1 MTDVVIRRTE
11 RLSGEVCAPPSKS
24 YTQRMLIAAS
34 LSQGTSRISGP
45 LVSDDTEATMRA
57 VKALGAKVNVAKG
70 CWTVEGAS
78 QFKGAKKPIDCGE
91 SGATLRFMIP
101 VTALATES
109 SVFLLGKSLEA
120 RPVEPFLQSLKQL
133 GAETS
138 IEKVGG
144 RSSIKVH
151 GGGIAGG
158 KTSIRGDV
166 SSQFISGLLF
176 ACPLARKDTEI
187 TLTTPLESKGYVQM
201 TSEVLAKHGIEV
213 IASED
218 FRQIRIPSGQIYKS
232 CDDRVPGDFSSAA
245 FLLAAAAIT
254 RSEVTVAN
262 LDYSLVQGDKAI
274 ISILKQMGVQGKVCS
289 NQIEI
294 EENGDLLEAIDV
306 NAKDTPDLVPVCAAL
321 ACYANGTSRIH
332 EAQRLRLK
340 ESDRLSS
347 LYLEL
352 RKMGADIA
360 VNEDSL
366 TVKGPCKLHGTDIN
380 PHNDHRIAM
389 ACAVAALGA
398 EGETVIRDS
407 ECVKKSYPR
416 YFIDLSSLG
425 ANIVGGKFDR

>member
-24 YTQRMLIAAS
+24 STQRMLITSS
-34 LSQGTSRISGP
+34 LSSGTSKIFGP
-45 LVSDDTEATMRA
+45 LVSDDTEATLRA

-78 QFKGAKKPIDCGE
+78 PLKAAKKPINCGE

-101 VTALATES
+101 VAALAAEPS
-109 SVFLLGKSLEA
+109 MFLLGKSLEQ
-120 RPVEPFLQSLKQL
+120 RPIEPLLESLKQL
-133 GAETS
+133 GGETS
-138 IEKVGG
+138 IEKIRGK
-144 RSSIKVH
+144 STIKVQ
-151 GGGIAGG
+151 GGGMAGG

-166 SSQFISGLLF
+166 SSQFISGLMF

-187 TLTTPLESKGYVQM
+187 TQTTPLESKGYVQM
-201 TSEVLAKHGIEV
+201 TRAVLAKHSVDVSI
-213 IASED
+213 SED
-218 FRQIRIPSGQIYKS
+218 FSQIRIPSPQTYKPF
-232 CDDRVPGDFSSAA
+232 DHRVPGDFSSAA

-254 RSEVTVAN
+254 RSEVTVTN
-262 LDYSLVQGDKAI
+262 LDYSLVQGDKVI
-274 ISILKQMGVQGKVCS
+274 VSILKQMGIDEKATS
-289 NQIEI
+289 DQIEI
-294 EENGDLLEAIDV
+294 DGTGGMLEPVNV

-321 ACYANGTSRIH
+321 ACYANGTSKIH

-360 VNEDSL
+360 VDEDSL
-366 TVKGPCKLHGTDIN
+366 TVKGPCKLHGADID

-398 EGETVIRDS
+398 EGETLIRDA

-416 YFIDLSSLG
+416 FFIDLSSLG
-425 ANIVGGKFDR
+425 ANVVGGKFDR